1 MDERR
6 TQVAILTREGKSQC
20 QIAAALNISP
30 RTVRRDIRRV
40 QEAWQ
45 RFATGEFA
53 ELVRERLVQ
62 LERIRDEAWER
73 HKSAIGPH
81 EKNREK
87 VTTGGQHGGGSES
100 VTETE
105 DLNGDARFLKIAL
118 DAEAQMTRIIGA
130 EKPIKHALT
139 DADGNAIPFA
149 VVRFAEMPSRPL
161 PEVTD
166 GGDSAPSG
174 D

>member
-1 MDERR
+1 MNEPTLPSLNFPGADAPGVTDPAVVHEPFVRSLDALGLWR
-6 TQVAILTREGKSQC
+6 
-20 QIAAALNISP
+20 AAL
-30 RTVRRDIRRV
+30 
-40 QEAWQ
+40 E
-45 RFATGEFA
+45 
-53 ELVRERLVQ
+53 
-62 LERIRDEAWER
+62 ERIRDEAWER